1 MTIAREIDRCSI
13 VGDRSSVYIL
23 FILAR
28 RSGFGAYSF
37 IEEGQRLWLMDQ
49 FPSTGNATLHEVQV

>member
-1 MTIAREIDRCSI
+1 MTIAREMDCCSI
-13 VGDRSSVYIL
+13 VGDRSSEYIL

-37 IEEGQRLWLMDQ
+37 IEEGQRL
-49 FPSTGNATLHEVQV
+49 